1 MSSRPRFLMI
11 AFDITQNHRRYRVVR
26 ALRDYGERVQKSVFE
41 CWLRPLERRALLARL
56 DRLIDPETDRL
67 HVFELPE
74 SDVARIEVLGVG
86 DVTRDSDYLVI

>member
-11 AFDITQNHRRYRVVR
+11 AFDVSDNRRRYRVVR

-41 CWLRPLERRALLARL
+41 CCLRPLERRALLARL
-56 DRLIDPETDRL
+56 DRLIDPDTDRL

-74 SDVARIEVLGVG
+74 SDVARIEVLGIGQATTDAAYV
-86 DVTRDSDYLVI
+86 VT

>member
-1 MSSRPRFLMI
+1 MSCRPRFLMI
-11 AFDITQNHRRYRVVR
+11 AFDIAENRRRYRVVR
-26 ALRDYGERVQKSVFE
+26 ALRDYCERVQKSVFE
-41 CWLRPLERRALLARL
+41 CRLRPLERRALLARL

-86 DVTRDSDYLVI
+86 DVACDLDYLVI

>member
-11 AFDITQNHRRYRVVR
+11 AFDIPDNRRRYRVVR

-41 CWLRPLERRALLARL
+41 CRLRPPERRALLARL
-56 DRLIDPETDRL
+56 DRLINAEADRL

-74 SDVARIEVLGVG
+74 CDVARIEVLGVG
-86 DVTRDSDYLVI
+86 EVTREIDYLAI